1 MSKKDPFI
9 YSEYPLFNDIVDRG
23 VFESFNTS
31 EKIKLL
37 LQKDI
42 FKIGNTWYNRELY
55 CGEDFSKLDFS
66 VFEKLDFNLNE
77 TYKIDNKI
85 ISLNP
90 LVTTEVFKGI
100 CGAIYLC
107 PKTTA
112 FLNEIKF
119 QSTTLSKQ
127 KDKEKYLRKKI
138 ARIDPFKLP
147 TLLVEFDWSKN
158 KIGLAPEQSI
168 EIVSNNPDFILEWIT
183 GEHYPGGMYQ
193 ATKHPN
199 LDSFYS
205 SYQKFIIAEFC
216 FNEIKSIEKQ
226 NDDKN
231 SLANNQNNK
240 GASVEGSQ
248 KNWSTYEFAYL
259 FEKLGIVD
267 KMKATGLTFEAVSE
281 IIGTAI
287 NRSPKNFRT
296 CVLEIVRTSYNDI
309 SDRRKNSQQKI
320 DPIIQH
326 FKSSE

>member
-9 YSEYPLFNDIVDRG
+9 YPEYPLFNGIVDRG

-42 FKIGNTWYNRELY
+42 FKIGNTWYNHEFY

-90 LVTTEVFKGI
+90 LVATEVFKGI

-127 KDKEKYLRKKI
+127 KDKEKFLRKEI

-147 TLLVEFDWSKN
+147 TLLVEFDWNKN
-158 KIGLAPEQSI
+158 EIGLAPEQSI
-168 EIVSNNPDFILEWIT
+168 EIVSNNPDFIQEWIT
-183 GEHYPGGMYQ
+183 GEHNPGGMYLT
-193 ATKHPN
+193 TKHPN
-199 LDSFYS
+199 LNRFYS
-205 SYQKFIIAEFC
+205 SYQQFITAEFC
-216 FNEIKSIEKQ
+216 YNELQNLKNTESEIEESAVENK
-226 NDDKN
+226 DKFT
-231 SLANNQNNK
+231 AYQ
-240 GASVEGSQ
+240 Q
-248 KNWSTYEFAYL
+248 TYFL
-259 FEKLGIVD
+259 VK
-267 KMKATGLTFEAVSE
+267 TGLVKKLRSANYSE
-281 IIGTAI
+281 IDIARLVSKLI
-287 NRSPKNFRT
+287 NRSFDNVRKDIRT
-296 CVLEIVRTSYNDI
+296 ITSERIEHQSKED
-309 SDRRKNSQQKI
+309 SKKKI
-320 DPIIQH
+320 DDIIKE
-326 FKSSE
+326 FTNLG